1 MRKSAWAGLYAFGRG
16 LRIYGLHYFY
26 AAVHP
31 SAAWVKID
39 RYFLKKGIQICDAPG
54 RALATTYT
62 DNGLKRSR
70 GRKPARTAIKNPAGF
85 LSRRVVIEVA
95 VIVARMR

>member
-39 RYFLKKGIQICDAPG
+39 RYFLKKTIQICDASG
-54 RALATTYT
+54 RPLATTYT
-62 DNGLKRSR
+62 DDWLKRSR
-70 GRKPARTAIKNPAGF
+70 DRKPARTAIKNSGGIGIPPEF
-85 LSRRVVIEVA
+85 R
-95 VIVARMR
+95 